1 LTEAANGPPS
11 DSSRFQILSF
21 DGGGMKGLFAAA
33 VLAEVEAQ
41 LHVSIVDHF
50 DLIAGTSTGGLIAL
64 ALGAGLT
71 PVEIVDFYM
80 DRGPAI
86 FGRPRGISR
95 IWRAKHKADELR
107 AALLEV
113 FGDRR
118 LGSSTR
124 RLVIPA
130 YSLDLNDVYVF
141 KTRHHQRLTRDH
153 TELMVDVAMATTA
166 APTFLPAFSLR
177 NQRLVDGGV
186 WANNPTLV
194 AVAEARSML
203 GVRLEDMFVLSM
215 GTTDEVGDLPKR
227 LDHGGYAQWVT
238 RAGGLLLKAQA
249 TGSFHA
255 AEHLVGADRVVRVD
269 SPVGAGIFRLDHL
282 DASKIRGLAE
292 ARAGH
297 VCPTVRPF
305 TEHAAPPFV
314 PIPPER

>member
-1 LTEAANGPPS
+1 MKSLLNEAAETS
-11 DSSRFQILSF
+11 DSSPAFQILAF
-21 DGGGMKGLFAAA
+21 DGGGLKGLFAAA

-41 LHVSIVDHF
+41 LQVSIVDHF

-71 PVEIVDFYM
+71 PAQIVDFYVTE
-80 DRGPAI
+80 GPAI

-95 IWRAKHKADELR
+95 IWHAKHKPDGLR
-107 AALLEV
+107 AALTQV

-118 LGSSTR
+118 LGSSAK

-130 YSLDLNDVYVF
+130 YSLDLNDVHIF
-141 KTRHHQRLTRDH
+141 KTRHHKRLTRDH

-166 APTFLPAFSLR
+166 APTFLPAFTLR

-203 GVRLEDMFVLSM
+203 GIPLEDMFVLSM
-215 GTTDEVGDLPKR
+215 GTTDEVGDLPSR
-227 LDHGGYAQWVT
+227 LDDGGYAQWV
-238 RAGGLLLKAQA
+238 RRGGGMLLRAQA

-255 AEHLVGADRVVRVD
+255 AEHLVGADRVIRID
-269 SPVGAGIFRLDHL
+269 YPVAAGIFRLDRL
-282 DASKIRGLAE
+282 DASRIRGLAE
-292 ARAGH
+292 ARSRQ
-297 VCPTVRPF
+297 VSPVVERF
-305 TEHAAPPFV
+305 TKHAAPAFA
-314 PIPPER
+314 PIP